1 MKHAEHQMMA
11 RSEAA
16 GRMMKAHKAKM
27 PKMKMR
33 PDEEMEHEDKDAE
46 AAEKAGKAKMAGM
59 PAKGRMTH

>member
-16 GRMMKAHKAKM
+16 GRMMKAYK